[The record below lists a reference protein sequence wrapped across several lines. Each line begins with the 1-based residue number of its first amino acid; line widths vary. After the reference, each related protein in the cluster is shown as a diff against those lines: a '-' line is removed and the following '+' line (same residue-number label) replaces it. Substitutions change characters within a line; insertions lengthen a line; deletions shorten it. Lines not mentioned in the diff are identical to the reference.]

1 MNTSENVL
9 GADATKLLNEA
20 AEWHLLSCLF
30 SCPGPAWRDRVA
42 QLSKEICDAT
52 LRATAEQAVAE
63 ATEGLYHSVFGPG
76 GPAPP
81 REASYDNC
89 IQLGQ
94 LLSELAAYYDAFA
107 YRPATEEVLDH
118 VTVEVGFIA
127 YLRLKQAYAMA
138 NSEPENV
145 ATAAEAAQKFMAE
158 HLSAIAAPLVL
169 ALEQLRVQYLADAA
183 AALAR
188 RIGPPQ
194 HNPGTAAPFTEP
206 HGEGCAHECGLTE
219 P

>member
-1 MNTSENVL
+1 MNTSTTVL
-9 GADATKLLNEA
+9 GTDEKKLLNEA

-30 SCPGPAWRDRVA
+30 SCPGPGWRERVEK
-42 QLSKEICDAT
+42 LSQEIGDAT

-81 REASYDNC
+81 REASHDNC

-118 VTVEVGFIA
+118 VAVEVGFIA
-127 YLRLKQAYAMA
+127 YLRLKQAYALA
-138 NSEPENV
+138 NADPEHA
-145 ATAAEAAQKFMAE
+145 ATAAEAAQNFIVE
-158 HLSAIAAPLVL
+158 HLSAIAAPLAS
-169 ALEQLRVQYLADAA
+169 ALEQFRVQYLADAA

-188 RIGPPQ
+188 RVGPPR
-194 HNPGTAAPFTEP
+194 HSPGTAAPFTEP
-206 HGEGCAHECGLTE
+206 DGEGCAHDCGLPE